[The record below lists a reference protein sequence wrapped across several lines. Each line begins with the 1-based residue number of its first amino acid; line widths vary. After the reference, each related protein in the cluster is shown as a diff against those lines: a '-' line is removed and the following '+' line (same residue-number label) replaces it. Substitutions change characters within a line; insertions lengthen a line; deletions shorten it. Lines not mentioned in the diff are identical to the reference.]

1 MKTQKK
7 ITFFS
12 ICGSILHTFIAALL
26 FPLMASPIYLL
37 VMGDKVENFI
47 FQIVLSGKVME
58 IVREVFRQAE
68 SYIFDT

>member
-1 MKTQKK
+1 
-7 ITFFS
+7 
-12 ICGSILHTFIAALL
+12 
-26 FPLMASPIYLL
+26 MAYPIYLV

>member
-1 MKTQKK
+1 MGPFYTR
-7 ITFFS
+7 S
-12 ICGSILHTFIAALL
+12 LLCALL
-26 FPLMASPIYLL
+26 FPLMAYPIYL
-37 VMGDKVENFI
+37 VAMGDKVENFI